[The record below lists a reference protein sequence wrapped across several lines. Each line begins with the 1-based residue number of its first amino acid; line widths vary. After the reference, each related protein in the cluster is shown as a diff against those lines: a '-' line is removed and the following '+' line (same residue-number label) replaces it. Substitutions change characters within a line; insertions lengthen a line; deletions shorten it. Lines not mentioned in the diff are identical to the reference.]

1 MSTAA
6 IRTVLVDD
14 EEPARE
20 RLRAMLADYDDLEIV
35 GEACDG
41 QEAVETIDAL
51 RPDVIFLDIQM
62 PGLSGLE
69 VAASLTPPR
78 PRVVFCTA
86 FDQYAIEA
94 FEHHAADYLLKPV
107 SRKRLVKSI
116 DRLRVAIAEQ
126 RARGEQVR
134 EVEAASEAQDRLLP
148 RSLPPMSGLDYAGA
162 CRAARGVGGDYYD
175 FLALPGGQLGIALG
189 DVSGK
194 GLFAGLLVAGL
205 QARIQSIAPVHGDDV
220 EALVTETNRTMH
232 DSTDS
237 NRYATLFYAVY
248 DDASRRLRYVNAGH
262 NPPIV
267 LRGSSLGT
275 VADGAEGGQD
285 VRRLEANGTVVGLL
299 RDATYQSR
307 EIVLA
312 PGDVFALFSDG
323 VTEARDADGREY
335 GEERVIA
342 ALARHAELPASALLE
357 RVLAEISDFSAG
369 TAQHD
374 DISLVV
380 ARAR

>member
-107 SRKRLVKSI
+107 SRKRLVKAI
-116 DRLRVAIAEQ
+116 DRLRVAIADLQPVIPQQPHIKFMAIDELLNYGI
-126 RARGEQVR
+126 RG
-134 EVEAASEAQDRLLP
+134 DRSVDELYPLGE
-148 RSLPPMSGLDYAGA
+148 LFVVLD
-162 CRAARGVGGDYYD
+162 
-175 FLALPGGQLGIALG
+175 
-189 DVSGK
+189 
-194 GLFAGLLVAGL
+194 
-205 QARIQSIAPVHGDDV
+205 
-220 EALVTETNRTMH
+220 E
-232 DSTDS
+232 
-237 NRYATLFYAVY
+237 
-248 DDASRRLRYVNAGH
+248 
-262 NPPIV
+262 
-267 LRGSSLGT
+267 
-275 VADGAEGGQD
+275 
-285 VRRLEANGTVVGLL
+285 
-299 RDATYQSR
+299 
-307 EIVLA
+307 
-312 PGDVFALFSDG
+312 
-323 VTEARDADGREY
+323 
-335 GEERVIA
+335 
-342 ALARHAELPASALLE
+342 
-357 RVLAEISDFSAG
+357 
-369 TAQHD
+369 
-374 DISLVV
+374 
-380 ARAR
+380 